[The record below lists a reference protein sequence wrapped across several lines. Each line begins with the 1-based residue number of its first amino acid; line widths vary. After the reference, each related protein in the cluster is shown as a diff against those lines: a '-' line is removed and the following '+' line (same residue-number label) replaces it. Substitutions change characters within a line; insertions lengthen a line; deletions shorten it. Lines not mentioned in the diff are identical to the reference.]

1 LVGYLKIALMLLK
14 AAFHEQLAGAG
25 PVDHRLPFLL
35 LMEEHPLDGS
45 EISPAV
51 LEYIYLR

>member
-1 LVGYLKIALMLLK
+1 MLLK
-14 AAFHEQLAGAG
+14 AAVHEQLAGAG

-45 EISPAV
+45 EISPRRIGIH
-51 LEYIYLR
+51 LSQIT